1 MHQCEMEQW
10 WEYANWVF
18 TFYSLW
24 MAYYARRR
32 IENFI
37 DRQPRRYVVS
47 TPANAFIPSQTDSH
61 KSVSDAVANYTK
73 ARSRVGFG
81 DDCD

>member
-1 MHQCEMEQW
+1 MEYP
-10 WEYANWVF
+10 WEYVNWVF

-32 IENFI
+32 IENYI

-47 TPANAFIPSQTDSH
+47 KPSHTFIPSPQNADQN
-61 KSVSDAVANYTK
+61 VPDAMANYTK